1 MSRIKKAVLIG
12 YGNVGRGFYQALQAR
27 HIDGITL
34 DAVVV
39 KNRNKQRE
47 IPVYFDALAAA
58 DSAHWEVVIE
68 AIDDAD
74 VAFQIARRALLKGKT
89 VISASKKMLA
99 KYLPE
104 LKDLELAFGGT
115 LLYEAAVAGGVPV
128 LQTADQ
134 YLANDEVKQVRSIL
148 NGTTNYILTQTFQ
161 YRIDP
166 AEALRRAQ
174 EAGFAESDP
183 RNDVS
188 GADARSKLILL
199 IERLWG
205 IVLREEEV
213 LTFGIEY
220 LNADDVRYSRE
231 QWKEL
236 RLVAQAERIGGEV
249 YASVLPTWVSAE
261 DTLSTIRAEHNAVVF
276 DAERLGQIT
285 LTGAGA
291 GSGPTGQAVWND
303 VWQAA
308 QGVRYKR
315 RSSSLQRAEDAGKE
329 VEVYIRYRKDALRT
343 ELPFTERLEGY
354 ISDGF
359 SFLRGFIRISDLKN
373 YKEVLQRD
381 RATVIATGR
390 VRIAQEVPLQKVY
403 RQRQKVAS

>member
-1 MSRIKKAVLIG
+1 MGKVKKAALIG
-12 YGNVGRGFYQALQAR
+12 YGTVGRGFYNALQAR
-27 HIDGITL
+27 PIEGIAL

-39 KNRNKQRE
+39 KNKRKQRDIE
-47 IPVYFDALAAA
+47 VQYDALAIA
-58 DSAHWEVVIE
+58 DDAEHTLIIE
-68 AIDDAD
+68 AIDDAEA
-74 VAFQIARRALLKGKT
+74 AFQIARRALLKGKT

-104 LKDLELAFGGT
+104 LKDLELAFGGN

-128 LQTADQ
+128 IQTTDT
-134 YLANDEVKQVRSIL
+134 YLANDEVRAVRGIL
-148 NGTTNYILTQTFQ
+148 NGTTNYILTQAFQ
-161 YRIDP
+161 YRLDP
-166 AEALRRAQ
+166 AEALKRAQ

-199 IERLWG
+199 VERLWG
-205 IVLREEEV
+205 VVLREEEV
-213 LTFGIEY
+213 LTYGIDF

-236 RLVAQAERIGGEV
+236 RLVAQATREGEQV

-261 DTLSTIRAEHNAVVF
+261 DVLSTIRAEHNAVVF
-276 DAERLGQIT
+276 DAEYLGQIT

-308 QGVRYKR
+308 QDVRYKR
-315 RSSSLQRAEDAGKE
+315 RPRAVEPARDAGVE
-329 VEVYIRYRKDALRT
+329 LEVYVRYRKDSLRN

-359 SFLRGFIRISDLKN
+359 SYLRGYLRASDLKS
-373 YKEVLQRD
+373 YKELLQRD
-381 RATVIATGR
+381 KATVIATGR
-390 VRIAQEVPLQKVY
+390 VRAVEVPPLQKVY
-403 RQRQKVAS
+403 RQRQRVAS